1 MTKQKGSGPSTKYA
15 IWRSPVRTELLSL
28 ESLPVRPVQRSNTL
42 SRMMRTGRSDSPGRI
57 SPDPALSFEPGS
69 DIYYPLS
76 FNCHGKHGASYT
88 LYASTIE
95 VRNEWRRKMLHA
107 ISARKASQE
116 SSSIFR
122 LETISASTT
131 LSHEG
136 PAHHSGQIT
145 GRASCTLPFGTTDGR
160 RYFAIGSEDGVWIGM
175 PHHPSSFQRVI
186 PVKMV
191 TQIAFLAE
199 FGLLVV
205 LADRIVHAIDI
216 ESVVPSPARDA
227 EQPVFGLQRISNPQ
241 TPIHFFSVGRLGG
254 ETFII
259 SKKRK
264 ALDSVF
270 KILKVSR
277 PVDEHSP
284 PTIKDSGDFFLPS
297 DTHDLL
303 FLKTKVCILCTRGF
317 EIMDLSDFSSATI
330 PLEEDL
336 QQNGKRPGANRPIA
350 MHRIREDEFLLCYDG
365 TSTLPHVKFG
375 LYVDKRGAPSR
386 SPPIIEWE
394 GVAAYSAWHAPY
406 VVLFHDSF
414 IEVRHVESGRL
425 AQIIS
430 GHDIRC
436 VWDGRGVVPTE
447 HVPFGYDDFDDPR
460 TPRIHAVLDHSDAPS
475 GVSQIHNLGKRQR
488 IVELVPTDRLV
499 TPGTRY
505 SPSLLSVADTLPPYT
520 P

>member
-1 MTKQKGSGPSTKYA
+1 MTKQKGSGPTTKYVV
-15 IWRSPVRTELLSL
+15 WRSPVRTELLSM

-42 SRMMRTGRSDSPGRI
+42 SRMMRTGRSESPGRI

-76 FNCHGKHGASYT
+76 FNCYGKHGASYT
-88 LYASTIE
+88 LFASTIE

-107 ISARKASQE
+107 INARKASQE

-122 LETISASTT
+122 LETISDSTT
-131 LSHEG
+131 TSHEG

-145 GRASCTLPFGTTDGR
+145 GRASCTLPFGSDGR
-160 RYFAIGSEDGVWIGM
+160 RFFAIGSEDGVWIGM
-175 PHHPSSFQRVI
+175 PHHPNSIQRVI
-186 PVKMV
+186 PLKMV

-205 LADRIVHAIDI
+205 LADRIMHAIGI
-216 ESVVPSPARDA
+216 ESVVPSATRDA

-241 TPIHFFSVGRLGG
+241 TPIHFFSVGCLGG
-254 ETFII
+254 ETLII

-270 KILKVSR
+270 RILKVSR
-277 PVDEHSP
+277 PISQNA
-284 PTIKDSGDFFLPS
+284 KDANQADLQDFFLPS

-336 QQNGKRPGANRPIA
+336 QQLGKRPGANRPIA

-365 TSTLPHVKFG
+365 KQFG
-375 LYVDKRGAPSR
+375 LYVDKRGVPSR
-386 SPPIIEWE
+386 SPPVIEWE
-394 GVAAYSAWHAPY
+394 GVATHAAWHAPY
-406 VVLFHDSF
+406 VVLFHESF
-414 IEVRHVESGRL
+414 IEARHVESGRL
-425 AQIIS
+425 AQIVS

-436 VWDGRGVVPTE
+436 LWDGRGAVPAE
-447 HVPFGYDDFDDPR
+447 HDAAFGYDDFEDPR
-460 TPRIHAVLDHSDAPS
+460 TPRIHAVLDRSDAPS
-475 GVSQIHNLGKRQR
+475 LTSHVRNPGKRQR
-488 IVELVPTDRLV
+488 IVELVPTERLV
-499 TPGTRY
+499 VPGTRY